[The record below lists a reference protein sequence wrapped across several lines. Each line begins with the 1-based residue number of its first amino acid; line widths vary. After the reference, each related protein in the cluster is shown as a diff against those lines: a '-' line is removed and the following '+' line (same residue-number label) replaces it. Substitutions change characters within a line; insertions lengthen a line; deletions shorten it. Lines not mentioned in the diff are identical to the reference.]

1 MDHPVCATDPV
12 DDLPRVIGLGGF
24 ARSGK
29 DAVADSLARFGY
41 RRVAFADPLY
51 EIVHDLDVIVRV
63 NWSAGWRY
71 RFQPYRPLN
80 TLVAEH
86 GWHWVKVHAPQG
98 RALLNALGAGVRR
111 HDEDFWVRAAMGLT
125 AGEGRVVVTDCRFP
139 KEADAV
145 RQVGGVFVRVTRPG
159 VGPAVDAQTGKPSVY
174 ETSMADYAA
183 DFTIR
188 NDRPGLD
195 ALDESVAAMLREAS
209 TTRGGWTEAEVEHA
223 GAFDFLLSALGL
235 SRSPR

>member
-1 MDHPVCATDPV
+1 MEHLDSSVDPV
-12 DDLPRVIGLGGF
+12 EGLPRVIGLGGF

-51 EIVHDLDVIVRV
+51 EIVADLDAVVRV
-63 NWSAGWRY
+63 KWSAGWRY

-80 TLVAEH
+80 SLVAEH

-111 HDEDFWVRAAMGLT
+111 YDEDFWVRAAMGLT
-125 AGEGRVVVTDCRFP
+125 EGEGRVVVTDCRFP

-145 RQVGGVFVRVTRPG
+145 RAVDGVFVRVTRPG

-174 ETSMADYAA
+174 ETSMADYRA
-183 DFTIR
+183 DHTIS
-188 NDRPGLD
+188 NDKPGLD
-195 ALDESVAAMLREAS
+195 ALDEAVAAMLVRASGSAGWDERTSEA
-209 TTRGGWTEAEVEHA
+209 A
-223 GAFDFLLSALGL
+223 GAYDHLLSVLGL
-235 SRSPR
+235 PASRS